1 MASFTPAFEATMK
14 HEDPKLSGIVTK
26 DPSRAHPDAIA
37 RFGINSG
44 AWPEAVTAGFY
55 TMPVSAALEW
65 AATFY
70 KYKFFSPIGGY
81 QITDQPV
88 TNKFFDLAVN
98 EGISEA
104 TKIVQRAINKT
115 GSLELFFLNVD
126 GKPGM
131 RTIDAINRCMP
142 GRLLAEIKAYAVDFY
157 NDLVRADAAL
167 KPDLEGWITRANS

>member
-98 EGISEA
+98 EGICEA
-104 TKIVQRAINKT
+104 TKIVQRGVNKT
-115 GSLELFFLNVD
+115 GSLGLFFLDVD

-131 RTIDAINRCMP
+131 RTIDGINKSMP
-142 GRLLAEIKAYAVDFY
+142 GELLRAIKDYAVQFY
-157 NDLVRADAAL
+157 QDLVRR
-167 KPDLEGWITRANS
+167 KPKDQEYLDGWIMRANS